1 MDRASASE
9 VSKGEGGRASAWL
22 HARVDAGSLV
32 VLRALVGLL
41 LFASALRF
49 VGRGWV
55 EQLLLAPRFHFH
67 YWGFA
72 WVAEPSRVVA
82 YLLFALLALAGLVL
96 ASGRATRASALA
108 ALLAFAW
115 IELIDLTYYLNH
127 YYFLSCLL
135 LTFVLV
141 PPRPEHD
148 GLVARWK
155 LALLRVQVGMVYV
168 FAGIAKLGSDWLI
181 HAQPLRIWLSRHADL
196 PLVGPL
202 LDEPATAY
210 LAAWAG
216 AGFDLLVVPALLWPR
231 TRACAY
237 AAVVVFHV
245 ATGLLFPIGMFPAFM
260 IACATILFAPA
271 WPRRWLSG
279 RALEVFAWLARPPR
293 VTHTRVDRLLG
304 VLAAAILLVQLLLP
318 WRTLLYPG
326 SALWHEQG
334 YRYGYRVML
343 IEKAGVLELRVH
355 DRSSGRRWR
364 VDPADE
370 LTPLQARMLATQP
383 DLILQY
389 AHHLAARLEH
399 ELPGSAIEVRAD
411 AFVSLHGRP
420 HRRLIDPDVDLA
432 RERDGLANKP
442 WILTG
447 PEEPPP

>member
-1 MDRASASE
+1 MDR
-9 VSKGEGGRASAWL
+9 L

-32 VLRALVGLL
+32 VLRAAVGVL

-55 EQLLLAPRFHFH
+55 EQQLLAPRFHFR
-67 YWGFA
+67 YWGFG
-72 WVAEPSRVVA
+72 WVGEPAPFVA
-82 YLLFALLALAGLVL
+82 YALVGVLALAGLVL
-96 ASGRATRASALA
+96 ASGRATRTSALV
-108 ALLAFAW
+108 ALLAFGW
-115 IELIDLTYYLNH
+115 IELVDLTYYLNH

-148 GLVARWK
+148 GRVARWK
-155 LALLRVQVGMVYV
+155 LELVRVQVGMVYV
-168 FAGIAKLGSDWLI
+168 YAGLAKLGSDWLL
-181 HAQPLRIWLSRHADL
+181 HAQPLRIWLARHAEL

-202 LDEPATAY
+202 LDEPASAY
-210 LAAWAG
+210 AAAWAG
-216 AGFDLLVVPALLWPR
+216 AGFDLLVVPALLCAR
-231 TRACAY
+231 TRAWAY
-237 AAVVVFHV
+237 AALVVFHV

-279 RALEVFAWLARPPR
+279 RALAGFTWLARPPR
-293 VTHTRVDRLLG
+293 SEHPRVDRALGLL
-304 VLAAAILLVQLLLP
+304 ATASLLVQLLLP

-326 SALWHEQG
+326 SSLWHEQG

-343 IEKAGVLELRVH
+343 IEKVGLAEFRVH
-355 DRSSGRRWR
+355 DRSSGRSFR

-411 AFVSLHGRP
+411 VFVSLHGRP
-420 HRRLIDPDVDLA
+420 HRRLIDPEVDLV

-442 WILTG
+442 WILPG